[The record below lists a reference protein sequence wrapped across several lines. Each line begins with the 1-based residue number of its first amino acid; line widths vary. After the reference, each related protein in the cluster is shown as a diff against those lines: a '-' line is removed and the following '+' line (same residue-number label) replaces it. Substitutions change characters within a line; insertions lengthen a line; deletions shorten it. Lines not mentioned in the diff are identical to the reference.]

1 MRLESPLTQRYN
13 HAKQTWKL
21 VTPVIALAL
30 SFAVSLPAALAQQNA
45 EALVASKRPADM
57 SYRDLMQIL
66 GRTLNWVQDGVL
78 VRNKQLVR
86 EGSNMIVNH
95 PAPRD
100 KPWSIME
107 TDDQEGFKQ
116 ALLTYDKRLDAKA
129 NAVIAAAEKSDWL
142 EASAALAELQTACV
156 SCHTQWQHKARR

>member
-1 MRLESPLTQRYN
+1 MQNKPGS
-13 HAKQTWKL
+13 WF
-21 VTPVIALAL
+21 TPVIALAL
-30 SFAVSLPAALAQQNA
+30 SLAISLPAAMAQQNA

-66 GRTLNWVQDGVL
+66 GRALNWIQDGVL

-86 EGSNMIVNH
+86 EGGNVIVNH
-95 PAPRD
+95 PAPRH

-107 TDDQEGFKQ
+107 TDDQESFKQ
-116 ALLTYDKRLDAKA
+116 SLLAYDKILDAKA
-129 NAVIAAAEKSDWL
+129 NAVTAAAEKSEWL